1 VTTVMDDLD
10 NDILSA
16 IFPQNDLLIK
26 R

>member
-1 VTTVMDDLD
+1 MDDLD